1 LSPSVKIET
10 FYIFII
16 IFFKKKKGKTMDIL
30 NTIQSALGG
39 GDKKDDLI
47 SSILG
52 LLGGQGG
59 LQNLI
64 GQFTSRGL
72 GDVIGSW
79 VSTGK
84 NLPVS
89 GDQLKN
95 VLGNDTI
102 SNLASKLG
110 MDSNA
115 LTSQLSNLLPDVVDK
130 LTPDGKVP
138 EGDILGQ
145 ASDLLGGL
153 FGKK

>member
-1 LSPSVKIET
+1 
-10 FYIFII
+10 
-16 IFFKKKKGKTMDIL
+16 MDIL

-39 GDKKDDLI
+39 GNKKDDLM
-47 SSILG
+47 STVMG

-59 LQNLI
+59 LNNLI
-64 GQFTSRGL
+64 SQFTSKGL

-89 GDQLKN
+89 PDQLKG
-95 VLGNDTI
+95 VLGDETVKNI
-102 SNLASKLG
+102 ASKLG
-110 MDSNA
+110 MDSGA
-115 LTSQLSNLLPDVVDK
+115 LTSQLSNLLPNVVDK

-138 EGDILGQ
+138 EGDLMSK
-145 ASDLLGGL
+145 ATDLLGGL

>member
-1 LSPSVKIET
+1 ME
-10 FYIFII
+10 
-16 IFFKKKKGKTMDIL
+16 IL

-39 GDKKDDLI
+39 GDKKDDLM
-47 SSILG
+47 SSVMG
-52 LLGGQGG
+52 MLGGQGG

-64 GQFTSRGL
+64 SQFDAKGL

-79 VSTGK
+79 VGTGK
-84 NLPVS
+84 NMPIS
-89 GDQLKN
+89 PDQLKG
-95 VLGNDTI
+95 VLGDDTVKNI
-102 SNLASKLG
+102 ASKLG
-110 MDSNA
+110 LDLNA

-138 EGDILGQ
+138 EGDLMSK

>member
-1 LSPSVKIET
+1 
-10 FYIFII
+10 
-16 IFFKKKKGKTMDIL
+16 MDIL

-39 GDKKDDLI
+39 GDKKDDLM
-47 SSILG
+47 SSIMN

-64 GQFTSRGL
+64 SQFDSKGL

-79 VSTGK
+79 VGTGQNK
-84 NLPVS
+84 SISP
-89 GDQLKN
+89 DQLQN
-95 VLGNDTI
+95 VLGSDI
-102 SNLASKLG
+102 LGGIASKLG
-110 MDSNA
+110 LNVNDLS
-115 LTSQLSNLLPDVVDK
+115 SQLSNLLPGVVDK
-130 LTPDGKVP
+130 LTPEGKVP